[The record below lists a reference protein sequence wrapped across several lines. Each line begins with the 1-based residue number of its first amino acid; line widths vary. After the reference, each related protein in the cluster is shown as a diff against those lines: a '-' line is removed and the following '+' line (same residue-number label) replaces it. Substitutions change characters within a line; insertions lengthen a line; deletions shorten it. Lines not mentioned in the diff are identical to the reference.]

1 MSRNQGASLF
11 YRKDRNT
18 WIVQYYIK
26 DINNKKK
33 SRKKSFKE
41 KAEAESFLEEFMYK
55 KDNKK
60 FIKNNGITLKTIIV
74 SNTKKKMESDII
86 SEGQFMRINKTLKQ
100 MPEDLLNT
108 NIEEISEE
116 DLQNYLNTLKNYSN
130 SSIKKFYELLS
141 QAFRSAFERD
151 YIMLNPMKNV
161 IRPKSNKRDKKVR
174 ALTIEEQEIFTDFL
188 IKQDIKNTPYKNV
201 FLIQMF
207 TGMRIGEV
215 LALKIT
221 DIDLAHNIINVE
233 RTISKNKNSKVILGK
248 TTKTYAGTRQ
258 LPIPKFLRGYIMEQ
272 MKIVKQSGYNVKL
285 LFRNSLGNI
294 ANPAQVNTA
303 FKETI
308 KNLGFTDVTSH
319 TLRHTF
325 ATRCIEGGMK
335 PVVLQRLMGH
345 TNIQITLNT
354 YTSVFNKYKESE
366 ITKVNNYY
374 LDNNII
380 SNAQKEICD
389 YSVVCMKNEE

>member
-161 IRPKSNKRDKKVR
+161 ISPKSNKRDKKVR

-215 LALKIT
+215 LALKVT

-233 RTISKNKNSKVILGK
+233 HTISVDAEEK
-248 TTKTYAGTRQ
+248 TIMKDTPKSFNGMRE
-258 LPIPKFLRGYIMEQ
+258 IPLTIYLKPYIIEQ
-272 MKIVKQSGYNVKL
+272 MNIAKINNHKENL
-285 LFRNSLGNI
+285 LFVNRNGGYVDHRI
-294 ANPAQVNTA
+294 ANRILKKILINE
-303 FKETI
+303 FNI
-308 KNLGFTDVTSH
+308 KDISTHS
-319 TLRHTF
+319 LRHTF
-325 ATRCIEGGMK
+325 GTRCAECDIKE
-335 PVVLQRLMGH
+335 VAIQRIMGH
-345 TNIQITLNT
+345 SSINATLDN
-354 YTSVFNKYKESE
+354 YVDVSEKLKESE
-366 ITKVNNYY
+366 LEKVYSYFKENM
-374 LDNNII
+374 NI
-380 SNAQKEICD
+380 D
-389 YSVVCMKNEE
+389 YEDIVF

>member
-161 IRPKSNKRDKKVR
+161 IRPKSNKRDKRDKKVR

-215 LALKIT
+215 LALKVT

-233 RTISKNKNSKVILGK
+233 HTISVDAEEK
-248 TTKTYAGTRQ
+248 TIMKDTPKSFNGMRE
-258 LPIPKFLRGYIMEQ
+258 IPLTIYLKPYIIEQ
-272 MKIVKQSGYNVKL
+272 MKIAKINNHKENL
-285 LFRNSLGNI
+285 LFVNRNGGYVDHRI
-294 ANPAQVNTA
+294 ANRILKKILINE
-303 FKETI
+303 FNI
-308 KNLGFTDVTSH
+308 KDISTHS
-319 TLRHTF
+319 LRHTF
-325 ATRCIEGGMK
+325 GTRCAECDIKE
-335 PVVLQRLMGH
+335 VAIQRIMGH
-345 TNIQITLNT
+345 SSINATLDN
-354 YTSVFNKYKESE
+354 YVDVSEKLKESE
-366 ITKVNNYY
+366 LEKVYSYFKENM
-374 LDNNII
+374 NI
-380 SNAQKEICD
+380 D
-389 YSVVCMKNEE
+389 YEDIVF

>member
-41 KAEAESFLEEFMYK
+41 KAEAESCLEEFMYK

-108 NIEEISEE
+108 NIEEITEE
-116 DLQNYLNTLKNYSN
+116 DLQNYLNTLKNYGN

-161 IRPKSNKRDKKVR
+161 IRRKSNKRDKKVR

-233 RTISKNKNSKVILGK
+233 HTISVDAEEK
-248 TTKTYAGTRQ
+248 TIMKDTPKSFNGMRNTFDHIFKT
-258 LPIPKFLRGYIMEQ
+258 
-272 MKIVKQSGYNVKL
+272 V
-285 LFRNSLGNI
+285 
-294 ANPAQVNTA
+294 
-303 FKETI
+303 
-308 KNLGFTDVTSH
+308 
-319 TLRHTF
+319 
-325 ATRCIEGGMK
+325 
-335 PVVLQRLMGH
+335 
-345 TNIQITLNT
+345 
-354 YTSVFNKYKESE
+354 
-366 ITKVNNYY
+366 YY
-374 LDNNII
+374 
-380 SNAQKEICD
+380 
-389 YSVVCMKNEE
+389 

>member
-1 MSRNQGASLF
+1 MKLRT
-11 YRKDRNT
+11 KT
-18 WIVQYYIK
+18 K
-26 DINNKKK
+26 
-33 SRKKSFKE
+33 
-41 KAEAESFLEEFMYK
+41 LET
-55 KDNKK
+55 N
-60 FIKNNGITLKTIIV
+60 
-74 SNTKKKMESDII
+74 II
-86 SEGQFMRINKTLKQ
+86 SENSLGRINQTLNVIKKSYLYNKKID
-100 MPEDLLNT
+100 EIT
-108 NIEEISEE
+108 TEEIQSF
-116 DLQNYLNTLKNYSN
+116 LNTLTDYSN
-130 SSIKKFYELLS
+130 STIKKIYSEFNQIFNYAFS
-141 QAFRSAFERD
+141 QNLILA
-151 YIMLNPMKNV
+151 NPMADIIK
-161 IRPKSNKRDKKVR
+161 PKSKIVNKPLK
-174 ALTIEEQEIFTDFL
+174 ALTIEEQEYMAKYL
-188 IKQDIKNTPYKNV
+188 MSLSLKKCRYKNV

>member
-108 NIEEISEE
+108 NIEEITEE
-116 DLQNYLNTLKNYSN
+116 DLQNYLNTLKNYGN

-215 LALKIT
+215 LALKVT

-233 RTISKNKNSKVILGK
+233 HTISVDAEEK
-248 TTKTYAGTRQ
+248 TIMKD
-258 LPIPKFLRGYIMEQ
+258 IPKSFNGMREIPLTIYLKPYIIEQ
-272 MKIVKQSGYNVKL
+272 MNIAKINNHKENL
-285 LFRNSLGNI
+285 LFVNRNGGYVDHRI
-294 ANPAQVNTA
+294 ANRILKKILINE
-303 FKETI
+303 FNI
-308 KNLGFTDVTSH
+308 KDISTHS
-319 TLRHTF
+319 LRHTF
-325 ATRCIEGGMK
+325 GTRCAECDIKE
-335 PVVLQRLMGH
+335 VAIQRIMGH
-345 TNIQITLNT
+345 SSINATLDN
-354 YTSVFNKYKESE
+354 YVDVSEKLKESE
-366 ITKVNNYY
+366 LEKVYSYFKENM
-374 LDNNII
+374 NI
-380 SNAQKEICD
+380 D
-389 YSVVCMKNEE
+389 YEDIVF

>member
-215 LALKIT
+215 LALKVT

-233 RTISKNKNSKVILGK
+233 HTISVDAEEK
-248 TTKTYAGTRQ
+248 TIMKDTPKSFNGMRE
-258 LPIPKFLRGYIMEQ
+258 IPLTIYLKPYIIEQ
-272 MKIVKQSGYNVKL
+272 MNIAKINNHKENL
-285 LFRNSLGNI
+285 LFVNRNGGYVDHRI
-294 ANPAQVNTA
+294 ANRILKKILINE
-303 FKETI
+303 FNI
-308 KNLGFTDVTSH
+308 KDISTHS
-319 TLRHTF
+319 LRHTF
-325 ATRCIEGGMK
+325 GTRCAECDIKE
-335 PVVLQRLMGH
+335 VAIQRIMGH
-345 TNIQITLNT
+345 SSINATLDN
-354 YTSVFNKYKESE
+354 YVDVSEKLKESFKE
-366 ITKVNNYY
+366 NM
-374 LDNNII
+374 NI
-380 SNAQKEICD
+380 D
-389 YSVVCMKNEE
+389 YEDIVF

>member
-215 LALKIT
+215 LALKVT

-233 RTISKNKNSKVILGK
+233 HTISVDAEEK
-248 TTKTYAGTRQ
+248 TIMKDTPKSFNGMRE
-258 LPIPKFLRGYIMEQ
+258 IPLTIYLKPYIIEQ
-272 MKIVKQSGYNVKL
+272 MKIAKINNHKENL
-285 LFRNSLGNI
+285 LFVNRNGGYVDHRI
-294 ANPAQVNTA
+294 ANRILKKILINE
-303 FKETI
+303 FNI
-308 KNLGFTDVTSH
+308 KDISTHS
-319 TLRHTF
+319 LRHTF
-325 ATRCIEGGMK
+325 GTRCAECDIKE
-335 PVVLQRLMGH
+335 VAIQRIMGH
-345 TNIQITLNT
+345 SSINATLDN
-354 YTSVFNKYKESE
+354 YVDVSEKLKESE
-366 ITKVNNYY
+366 LEKVYSYFKENM
-374 LDNNII
+374 NI
-380 SNAQKEICD
+380 D
-389 YSVVCMKNEE
+389 YEDIVF

>member
-215 LALKIT
+215 LALKVT

>member
-108 NIEEISEE
+108 NIEEITEE

-215 LALKIT
+215 LALKVT

-233 RTISKNKNSKVILGK
+233 HTISVDAEEK
-248 TTKTYAGTRQ
+248 TIMKDTPKSFNGMRE
-258 LPIPKFLRGYIMEQ
+258 IPLTIYLKPYIIEQ
-272 MKIVKQSGYNVKL
+272 MNIAKINNHKENL
-285 LFRNSLGNI
+285 LFVNRNGGYVDHRI
-294 ANPAQVNTA
+294 ANRILKKILINE
-303 FKETI
+303 FNI
-308 KNLGFTDVTSH
+308 KDISTHS
-319 TLRHTF
+319 LRHTF
-325 ATRCIEGGMK
+325 GTRCAECDIKE
-335 PVVLQRLMGH
+335 VAIQRIMGH
-345 TNIQITLNT
+345 SSINATLDN
-354 YTSVFNKYKESE
+354 YVDVSEKLKESE
-366 ITKVNNYY
+366 LEKVYSYFKENM
-374 LDNNII
+374 NI
-380 SNAQKEICD
+380 D
-389 YSVVCMKNEE
+389 YEDIVF

>member
-100 MPEDLLNT
+100 MPKDLLNT
-108 NIEEISEE
+108 NIEEITEE

-215 LALKIT
+215 LALKVT

-233 RTISKNKNSKVILGK
+233 HTISVDAEEK
-248 TTKTYAGTRQ
+248 TIMKDTPKSFNGMRE
-258 LPIPKFLRGYIMEQ
+258 IPLTIYLKPYIIEQ
-272 MKIVKQSGYNVKL
+272 MNIAKINNHKENL
-285 LFRNSLGNI
+285 LFVNRNGGYVDHRI
-294 ANPAQVNTA
+294 ANRILKKILINE
-303 FKETI
+303 FNI
-308 KNLGFTDVTSH
+308 KDISTHS
-319 TLRHTF
+319 LRHTF
-325 ATRCIEGGMK
+325 GTRCAECDIKE
-335 PVVLQRLMGH
+335 VAIQRIMGH
-345 TNIQITLNT
+345 SSINATLDN
-354 YTSVFNKYKESE
+354 YVDVSEKLKESE
-366 ITKVNNYY
+366 LEKVYSYFKENM
-374 LDNNII
+374 NI
-380 SNAQKEICD
+380 D
-389 YSVVCMKNEE
+389 YEDIVF

>member
-41 KAEAESFLEEFMYK
+41 KAEAESFIEEFMYK

-215 LALKIT
+215 LALKVT

-233 RTISKNKNSKVILGK
+233 HTISVDAEEK
-248 TTKTYAGTRQ
+248 TIMKDTPKSFNGMRE
-258 LPIPKFLRGYIMEQ
+258 IPLTIYLKPYIIEQ
-272 MKIVKQSGYNVKL
+272 MNIAKINNHKENL
-285 LFRNSLGNI
+285 LFVNRNGGYVDHRI
-294 ANPAQVNTA
+294 ANRSLKKILINE
-303 FKETI
+303 FNI
-308 KNLGFTDVTSH
+308 KDISTHS
-319 TLRHTF
+319 LRHTF
-325 ATRCIEGGMK
+325 GTRCAECDIKE
-335 PVVLQRLMGH
+335 VAIQRIMGH
-345 TNIQITLNT
+345 SSINATLDN
-354 YTSVFNKYKESE
+354 YVDVSEKLKESE
-366 ITKVNNYY
+366 LEKVYSYFKENM
-374 LDNNII
+374 NI
-380 SNAQKEICD
+380 D
-389 YSVVCMKNEE
+389 YEDIVF

>member
-116 DLQNYLNTLKNYSN
+116 DLQNYLNTLKNYGN

-233 RTISKNKNSKVILGK
+233 HTISVDAEEK
-248 TTKTYAGTRQ
+248 TIMKD
-258 LPIPKFLRGYIMEQ
+258 IPKSFNGMREIPLTIYLKPYIIEQ
-272 MKIVKQSGYNVKL
+272 MNIAKINNHKENL
-285 LFRNSLGNI
+285 LFVNRNGGYVDHRI
-294 ANPAQVNTA
+294 ANRILKKILINE
-303 FKETI
+303 FNI
-308 KNLGFTDVTSH
+308 KDISTHS
-319 TLRHTF
+319 LRHTF
-325 ATRCIEGGMK
+325 GTRCAECDIKE
-335 PVVLQRLMGH
+335 VAIQRIMGH
-345 TNIQITLNT
+345 SSINATLDN
-354 YTSVFNKYKESE
+354 YVDVSEKLKESE
-366 ITKVNNYY
+366 LEKVYSYFKENM
-374 LDNNII
+374 NI
-380 SNAQKEICD
+380 D
-389 YSVVCMKNEE
+389 YEDIVF

>member
-161 IRPKSNKRDKKVR
+161 IRQKSNKRDKKVR

-215 LALKIT
+215 LALKVT

-233 RTISKNKNSKVILGK
+233 HTISVDAEEK
-248 TTKTYAGTRQ
+248 TIMKDTPKSFNGMRE
-258 LPIPKFLRGYIMEQ
+258 IPLTIYLKPYIIEQ
-272 MKIVKQSGYNVKL
+272 MKIAKINNHKENL
-285 LFRNSLGNI
+285 LFVNRNGGYVDHRI
-294 ANPAQVNTA
+294 ANRILKKILINE
-303 FKETI
+303 FNI
-308 KNLGFTDVTSH
+308 KDISTHS
-319 TLRHTF
+319 LRHTF
-325 ATRCIEGGMK
+325 GTRCAECDIKE
-335 PVVLQRLMGH
+335 VAIQRIMGH
-345 TNIQITLNT
+345 SSINATLDN
-354 YTSVFNKYKESE
+354 YVDVSEKLKESE
-366 ITKVNNYY
+366 LEKVYSYFKENM
-374 LDNNII
+374 NI
-380 SNAQKEICD
+380 D
-389 YSVVCMKNEE
+389 YEDIVF

>member
-11 YRKDRNT
+11 YRKERNT
-18 WIVQYYIK
+18 WIVQYYINDYDDK
-26 DINNKKK
+26 
-33 SRKKSFKE
+33 RTKKSFKE
-41 KAEAESFLEEFMYK
+41 KADAESFLEELMYK

-60 FIKNNGITLKTIIV
+60 FVENNGITLKTIIV

-215 LALKIT
+215 LALKVT

-233 RTISKNKNSKVILGK
+233 HTISVDAEEK
-248 TTKTYAGTRQ
+248 TIMKDTPKSFNGMRE
-258 LPIPKFLRGYIMEQ
+258 IPLTIYLKPYIIEQ
-272 MKIVKQSGYNVKL
+272 MKIAKINNHKENL
-285 LFRNSLGNI
+285 LFVNRNGGYVDHRI
-294 ANPAQVNTA
+294 ANRILKKILINE
-303 FKETI
+303 FNI
-308 KNLGFTDVTSH
+308 KDISTHS
-319 TLRHTF
+319 LRHTF
-325 ATRCIEGGMK
+325 GTRCAECDIKE
-335 PVVLQRLMGH
+335 VAIQRIMGH
-345 TNIQITLNT
+345 SSINATLDN
-354 YTSVFNKYKESE
+354 YVDVSEKLKESE
-366 ITKVNNYY
+366 LEKVYSYFKENM
-374 LDNNII
+374 NI
-380 SNAQKEICD
+380 D
-389 YSVVCMKNEE
+389 YEDIVF

>member
-215 LALKIT
+215 LALKVT

-233 RTISKNKNSKVILGK
+233 HTISVDAEEK
-248 TTKTYAGTRQ
+248 TIMKDTPKSFNGMRE
-258 LPIPKFLRGYIMEQ
+258 IPLTIYLKPYIIEQ
-272 MKIVKQSGYNVKL
+272 MNIAKINNHKENL
-285 LFRNSLGNI
+285 LFVNRNGVYVDHRI
-294 ANPAQVNTA
+294 ANRILKKILINE
-303 FKETI
+303 FNI
-308 KNLGFTDVTSH
+308 KDISTHS
-319 TLRHTF
+319 LRHTF
-325 ATRCIEGGMK
+325 GTRCAECDIKE
-335 PVVLQRLMGH
+335 VAIQRIMGH
-345 TNIQITLNT
+345 SSINATLDN
-354 YTSVFNKYKESE
+354 YVDVSEKLKESE
-366 ITKVNNYY
+366 LEKVYSYFKENM
-374 LDNNII
+374 NI
-380 SNAQKEICD
+380 D
-389 YSVVCMKNEE
+389 YEDIVF

>member
-233 RTISKNKNSKVILGK
+233 HTISVDAEEK
-248 TTKTYAGTRQ
+248 TIMKDTPKSFNGMRE
-258 LPIPKFLRGYIMEQ
+258 IPLTIYLKPYIIEQ
-272 MKIVKQSGYNVKL
+272 MNIAKINNHKEHL
-285 LFRNSLGNI
+285 LFVNRNGGYVDHRI
-294 ANPAQVNTA
+294 ANRILKKILINE
-303 FKETI
+303 FNI
-308 KNLGFTDVTSH
+308 KDISTHS
-319 TLRHTF
+319 LRHTF
-325 ATRCIEGGMK
+325 GTRCAECDIKE
-335 PVVLQRLMGH
+335 VAIQRIMGH
-345 TNIQITLNT
+345 SSINATLDN
-354 YTSVFNKYKESE
+354 YVDVSEKLKESE
-366 ITKVNNYY
+366 LEKVYSYFKENM
-374 LDNNII
+374 NI
-380 SNAQKEICD
+380 D
-389 YSVVCMKNEE
+389 YEDIVF

>member
-215 LALKIT
+215 LALKVT

-233 RTISKNKNSKVILGK
+233 HTISVDAEEK
-248 TTKTYAGTRQ
+248 TIMKDTPKSFNGMRE
-258 LPIPKFLRGYIMEQ
+258 IPLTIYLKPYIIEQ
-272 MKIVKQSGYNVKL
+272 MNIAKINNHKENL
-285 LFRNSLGNI
+285 LFVNRNGGYVDHRI
-294 ANPAQVNTA
+294 ANRILKKILINE
-303 FKETI
+303 FNI
-308 KNLGFTDVTSH
+308 KDISTHS
-319 TLRHTF
+319 LRHTF
-325 ATRCIEGGMK
+325 GTRCAECDIKE
-335 PVVLQRLMGH
+335 VAIQRIMGH
-345 TNIQITLNT
+345 SSINAT
-354 YTSVFNKYKESE
+354 
-366 ITKVNNYY
+366 
-374 LDNNII
+374 LDNYVDVSEKFNL
-380 SNAQKEICD
+380 QPR
-389 YSVVCMKNEE
+389 V

>member
-1 MSRNQGASLF
+1 MYFMSRNQGASLF

-215 LALKIT
+215 LALKVT

-233 RTISKNKNSKVILGK
+233 HTISVDAEEK
-248 TTKTYAGTRQ
+248 TIMKDTPKSFNGMRE
-258 LPIPKFLRGYIMEQ
+258 IPLTIYLKPYIIEQ
-272 MKIVKQSGYNVKL
+272 MKIAKINNHKENL
-285 LFRNSLGNI
+285 LFVNRNGGYVDHRI
-294 ANPAQVNTA
+294 ANRILKKILINE
-303 FKETI
+303 FNI
-308 KNLGFTDVTSH
+308 KDISTHS
-319 TLRHTF
+319 LRHTF
-325 ATRCIEGGMK
+325 GTRCAECDIKE
-335 PVVLQRLMGH
+335 VAIQRIMGH
-345 TNIQITLNT
+345 SSINATLDN
-354 YTSVFNKYKESE
+354 YVDVSEKLKESE
-366 ITKVNNYY
+366 LEKVYSYFKENM
-374 LDNNII
+374 NI
-380 SNAQKEICD
+380 D
-389 YSVVCMKNEE
+389 YEDIVF

>member
-215 LALKIT
+215 LALKVT

-233 RTISKNKNSKVILGK
+233 HTISVDAEEK
-248 TTKTYAGTRQ
+248 TIMKDTPKSFNGMRE
-258 LPIPKFLRGYIMEQ
+258 IPLTIYLKPYIIEQ
-272 MKIVKQSGYNVKL
+272 MNIAKINNHKENL
-285 LFRNSLGNI
+285 LFVNRNGGYVDHRI
-294 ANPAQVNTA
+294 ANRILKKILINE
-303 FKETI
+303 FNI
-308 KNLGFTDVTSH
+308 KDISTHS
-319 TLRHTF
+319 LRHTF
-325 ATRCIEGGMK
+325 GTRCAECDIKE
-335 PVVLQRLMGH
+335 VAIQRIMGH
-345 TNIQITLNT
+345 SSINATLDN
-354 YTSVFNKYKESE
+354 YVDVSEKLKESE
-366 ITKVNNYY
+366 LEKVYSYFKENM
-374 LDNNII
+374 NI
-380 SNAQKEICD
+380 D
-389 YSVVCMKNEE
+389 YEDIVF

>member
-215 LALKIT
+215 LALKVT

-233 RTISKNKNSKVILGK
+233 HTISVDAEEK
-248 TTKTYAGTRQ
+248 TIMKDTPKSFNGMRE
-258 LPIPKFLRGYIMEQ
+258 IPLTIYLKPYIIEQ
-272 MKIVKQSGYNVKL
+272 MNIAKINNHKENL
-285 LFRNSLGNI
+285 LFVNRNGGYVDHRI
-294 ANPAQVNTA
+294 ANRILKKILINE
-303 FKETI
+303 FNI
-308 KNLGFTDVTSH
+308 KNISTHS
-319 TLRHTF
+319 LRHTF
-325 ATRCIEGGMK
+325 GTRCAECDIKE
-335 PVVLQRLMGH
+335 VAIQRIMGH
-345 TNIQITLNT
+345 SSINATLDN
-354 YTSVFNKYKESE
+354 YVDVSEKLKESE
-366 ITKVNNYY
+366 LEKVYSYFKENM
-374 LDNNII
+374 NI
-380 SNAQKEICD
+380 D
-389 YSVVCMKNEE
+389 YEDIVF

>member
-233 RTISKNKNSKVILGK
+233 HTISVDAEEK
-248 TTKTYAGTRQ
+248 TIMKDTPKSFNGMRE
-258 LPIPKFLRGYIMEQ
+258 IPLTIYLKPYIIEQ
-272 MKIVKQSGYNVKL
+272 MKIAKINNHKENL
-285 LFRNSLGNI
+285 LFVNRNGGYVDHRI
-294 ANPAQVNTA
+294 ANRILKKILINE
-303 FKETI
+303 FNI
-308 KNLGFTDVTSH
+308 KDISTHS
-319 TLRHTF
+319 LRHTF
-325 ATRCIEGGMK
+325 GTRCAECDIKE
-335 PVVLQRLMGH
+335 VAIQRIMGH
-345 TNIQITLNT
+345 SSINATLDN
-354 YTSVFNKYKESE
+354 YVDVSEKLKESE
-366 ITKVNNYY
+366 LEKVYSYFKENM
-374 LDNNII
+374 NI
-380 SNAQKEICD
+380 D
-389 YSVVCMKNEE
+389 YEDIVF

>member
-1 MSRNQGASLF
+1 MSRNKGASLF
-11 YRKDRNT
+11 YRKERNT
-18 WIVQYYIK
+18 WIVQYYINDYDDK
-26 DINNKKK
+26 
-33 SRKKSFKE
+33 RTKKSFKE
-41 KAEAESFLEEFMYK
+41 KADAESFLEELMYK

-60 FIKNNGITLKTIIV
+60 FVENNGITLKTIIV

-108 NIEEISEE
+108 NIEEITEE

-233 RTISKNKNSKVILGK
+233 HTISVDAEEK
-248 TTKTYAGTRQ
+248 TIMKD
-258 LPIPKFLRGYIMEQ
+258 IPKSFNGMREIPLTIYLKPYIIEQ
-272 MKIVKQSGYNVKL
+272 MNIAKINNHKENL
-285 LFRNSLGNI
+285 LFVNRNGGYVDHRI
-294 ANPAQVNTA
+294 ANRILKKILINE
-303 FKETI
+303 FNI
-308 KNLGFTDVTSH
+308 KDISTHS
-319 TLRHTF
+319 LRHTF
-325 ATRCIEGGMK
+325 GTRCAECDIKE
-335 PVVLQRLMGH
+335 VAIQRIMGH
-345 TNIQITLNT
+345 SSINATLDN
-354 YTSVFNKYKESE
+354 YVDVSEKLKESE
-366 ITKVNNYY
+366 LEKVYSYFKENM
-374 LDNNII
+374 NI
-380 SNAQKEICD
+380 D
-389 YSVVCMKNEE
+389 YEDIVF

>member
-1 MSRNQGASLF
+1 MSRNKGASLF

-215 LALKIT
+215 LALKVT

-233 RTISKNKNSKVILGK
+233 HTISVDAEEK
-248 TTKTYAGTRQ
+248 TIMKDTPKSFNGMRE
-258 LPIPKFLRGYIMEQ
+258 IPLTIYLKPYIIEQ
-272 MKIVKQSGYNVKL
+272 MKIAKINNHKENL
-285 LFRNSLGNI
+285 LFVNRNGGYVDHRI
-294 ANPAQVNTA
+294 ANRILKKILINE
-303 FKETI
+303 FNI
-308 KNLGFTDVTSH
+308 KDISTHS
-319 TLRHTF
+319 LRHTF
-325 ATRCIEGGMK
+325 GTRCAECDIKE
-335 PVVLQRLMGH
+335 VAIQRIMGH
-345 TNIQITLNT
+345 SSINATLDN
-354 YTSVFNKYKESE
+354 YVDVSEKLKESE
-366 ITKVNNYY
+366 LEKVYSYFKENM
-374 LDNNII
+374 NI
-380 SNAQKEICD
+380 D
-389 YSVVCMKNEE
+389 YEDIVF

>member
-215 LALKIT
+215 LALKVT

-233 RTISKNKNSKVILGK
+233 HTISVDAEEK
-248 TTKTYAGTRQ
+248 TIMKDTPKSFNGMRE
-258 LPIPKFLRGYIMEQ
+258 IPLTIYLKPYIIEQ
-272 MKIVKQSGYNVKL
+272 MKIAKINNHKENL
-285 LFRNSLGNI
+285 LFVNRNGRYVDHRI
-294 ANPAQVNTA
+294 ANRILKKILINE
-303 FKETI
+303 FNI
-308 KNLGFTDVTSH
+308 KDISTHS
-319 TLRHTF
+319 LRHTF
-325 ATRCIEGGMK
+325 GTRCAECDIKE
-335 PVVLQRLMGH
+335 VAIQRIMGH
-345 TNIQITLNT
+345 SSINATLDN
-354 YTSVFNKYKESE
+354 YVDVSEKLKESE
-366 ITKVNNYY
+366 LEKVYSYFKENM
-374 LDNNII
+374 NI
-380 SNAQKEICD
+380 D
-389 YSVVCMKNEE
+389 YEDIVF

>member
-215 LALKIT
+215 LALKVT

-233 RTISKNKNSKVILGK
+233 HTISVDAEEK
-248 TTKTYAGTRQ
+248 TIMKDTPKSFNGMRE
-258 LPIPKFLRGYIMEQ
+258 IPLTIYLKPYIIEQ
-272 MKIVKQSGYNVKL
+272 MNIAKINNHKENL
-285 LFRNSLGNI
+285 LFVNRNGGYVDHRI
-294 ANPAQVNTA
+294 ANRILKKILINE
-303 FKETI
+303 FNI
-308 KNLGFTDVTSH
+308 KDISTHS
-319 TLRHTF
+319 LRHTF
-325 ATRCIEGGMK
+325 GTRCAECDIKE
-335 PVVLQRLMGH
+335 VAIQRIMGH
-345 TNIQITLNT
+345 SSINATLDN
-354 YTSVFNKYKESE
+354 YVDVSEKLKESE
-366 ITKVNNYY
+366 LKSVYSY
-374 LDNNII
+374 FRDNMNIDF
-380 SNAQKEICD
+380 ED
-389 YSVVCMKNEE
+389 FV

>member
-11 YRKDRNT
+11 YRKDKNT
-18 WIVQYYIK
+18 WIVKYYIK

-74 SNTKKKMESDII
+74 SNTKKKMESYII

-221 DIDLAHNIINVE
+221 DIDLAHSIINVE

-308 KNLGFTDVTSH
+308 RNLGFTDVTSH

>member
-1 MSRNQGASLF
+1 
-11 YRKDRNT
+11 
-18 WIVQYYIK
+18 
-26 DINNKKK
+26 
-33 SRKKSFKE
+33 
-41 KAEAESFLEEFMYK
+41 
-55 KDNKK
+55 
-60 FIKNNGITLKTIIV
+60 
-74 SNTKKKMESDII
+74 
-86 SEGQFMRINKTLKQ
+86 MRINKTLKQ

-233 RTISKNKNSKVILGK
+233 HTISVDAEEK
-248 TTKTYAGTRQ
+248 TIMKDTPKSFNGMRE
-258 LPIPKFLRGYIMEQ
+258 IPLTIYLKPYIIEQ
-272 MKIVKQSGYNVKL
+272 MNIAKINNHKENL
-285 LFRNSLGNI
+285 LFVNRNGGYVDHRI
-294 ANPAQVNTA
+294 ANRILKKILINE
-303 FKETI
+303 FNI
-308 KNLGFTDVTSH
+308 KDISTHS
-319 TLRHTF
+319 LRHTF
-325 ATRCIEGGMK
+325 GTRCAECDIKE
-335 PVVLQRLMGH
+335 VAIQRIMGH
-345 TNIQITLNT
+345 SSINATLDN
-354 YTSVFNKYKESE
+354 YVDVSEKLKESE
-366 ITKVNNYY
+366 LEKVYSYFKENM
-374 LDNNII
+374 NI
-380 SNAQKEICD
+380 D
-389 YSVVCMKNEE
+389 YEDIVF

>member
-130 SSIKKFYELLS
+130 SSIKKFYELLN

-215 LALKIT
+215 LALKVT

-233 RTISKNKNSKVILGK
+233 HTISVDAEEK
-248 TTKTYAGTRQ
+248 TIMKDTPKSFNGMRE
-258 LPIPKFLRGYIMEQ
+258 IPLTIYLKPYIIEQ
-272 MKIVKQSGYNVKL
+272 MNIAKINNHKENL
-285 LFRNSLGNI
+285 LFVNRNGGYVDHRI
-294 ANPAQVNTA
+294 ANRILKKILINE
-303 FKETI
+303 FNI
-308 KNLGFTDVTSH
+308 KDISTHS
-319 TLRHTF
+319 LRHTF
-325 ATRCIEGGMK
+325 GTRCAECDIKE
-335 PVVLQRLMGH
+335 VAIQRIMGH
-345 TNIQITLNT
+345 SSINATLDN
-354 YTSVFNKYKESE
+354 YVDVSEKLKESE
-366 ITKVNNYY
+366 LEKVYSYFKENM
-374 LDNNII
+374 NI
-380 SNAQKEICD
+380 D
-389 YSVVCMKNEE
+389 YEDIVF

>member
-86 SEGQFMRINKTLKQ
+86 SEGQYMRINKTLKQ
-100 MPEDLLNT
+100 IPEELLNN
-108 NIEEISEE
+108 NIEEITEE
-116 DLQNYLNTLKNYSN
+116 DIQKYLNTLKNYSN

-215 LALKIT
+215 LALKVT

-233 RTISKNKNSKVILGK
+233 HTISVDAEEK
-248 TTKTYAGTRQ
+248 TIMKDTPKSFNGMRE
-258 LPIPKFLRGYIMEQ
+258 IPLTIYLKPYIIEQ
-272 MKIVKQSGYNVKL
+272 MKIAKINNHKENL
-285 LFRNSLGNI
+285 LFVNRNGGYVDHRI
-294 ANPAQVNTA
+294 ANRILKKILINE
-303 FKETI
+303 FNI
-308 KNLGFTDVTSH
+308 KDISTHS
-319 TLRHTF
+319 LRHTF
-325 ATRCIEGGMK
+325 GTRCAECDIKE
-335 PVVLQRLMGH
+335 VAIQRIMGH
-345 TNIQITLNT
+345 SSINATLDN
-354 YTSVFNKYKESE
+354 YVDVSEKLKESE
-366 ITKVNNYY
+366 LEKVYSYFKENM
-374 LDNNII
+374 NI
-380 SNAQKEICD
+380 D
-389 YSVVCMKNEE
+389 YEDIVF

>member
-215 LALKIT
+215 LALKVT

-233 RTISKNKNSKVILGK
+233 HTISVDAEEK
-248 TTKTYAGTRQ
+248 TIMKDTPKSFNGMRE
-258 LPIPKFLRGYIMEQ
+258 IPLTIYLKPYIIEQ
-272 MKIVKQSGYNVKL
+272 MNIAKINNHKEHL
-285 LFRNSLGNI
+285 LFVNRNGGYVDHRI
-294 ANPAQVNTA
+294 ANRILKKILINE
-303 FKETI
+303 FNI
-308 KNLGFTDVTSH
+308 KDISTHS
-319 TLRHTF
+319 LRHTF
-325 ATRCIEGGMK
+325 GTRCAECDIKE
-335 PVVLQRLMGH
+335 VAIQRIMGH
-345 TNIQITLNT
+345 SSINATLDN
-354 YTSVFNKYKESE
+354 YVDVSEKLKESE
-366 ITKVNNYY
+366 LEKVYSYFKENM
-374 LDNNII
+374 NI
-380 SNAQKEICD
+380 D
-389 YSVVCMKNEE
+389 YEDIVF